1 MCLTQSLLSRFNVSV
16 HVKGTGRKRIA
27 KTKDTS
33 WFDFPS
39 RSLVGPMQNPRKIQT
54 HVIQSAL

>member
-16 HVKGTGRKRIA
+16 HVKGTGRKIA

-54 HVIQSAL
+54 HVNQSAL